1 MKTHR
6 ALPAVVLHPLKRK
19 TPSSETRVLRQT
31 GTHRWRN
38 SGKEIQILE
47 TVLYRNI
54 LQRFTTGDHRVIGE
68 KEADNRREEESAH
81 RADRGPL
88 ESARRLGAGCG
99 EMTYKTVSLKIHT
112 KVFLW
117 LHPSHRRATEPHGRP
132 ALLYN
137 CVKITPGTTR

>member
-1 MKTHR
+1 M
-6 ALPAVVLHPLKRK
+6 
-19 TPSSETRVLRQT
+19 
-31 GTHRWRN
+31 HRWRN
-38 SGKEIQILE
+38 SGKGIQILE

-99 EMTYKTVSLKIHT
+99 ETTYKSFLKNPYKSVSLA
-112 KVFLW
+112 
-117 LHPSHRRATEPHGRP
+117 PSFSQTCDGATRATSL
-132 ALLYN
+132 ALQLCKN
-137 CVKITPGTTR
+137 NSRHNTVKEKCSTGHVLESIR